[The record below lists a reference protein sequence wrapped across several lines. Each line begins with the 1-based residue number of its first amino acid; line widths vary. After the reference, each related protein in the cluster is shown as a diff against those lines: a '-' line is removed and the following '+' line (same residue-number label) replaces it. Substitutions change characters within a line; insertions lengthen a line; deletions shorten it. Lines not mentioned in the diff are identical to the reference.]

1 MSLQARQEGEIPEQT
16 REVARL
22 AFPKGNKYMR
32 LRDELGELYQ
42 DEQFEG
48 LYSEKGQPAE
58 APGRLALVTVLQVAE
73 GLSDRQAA
81 EAVRG
86 RIDWKYMLG
95 LELTDPG
102 FDHSVLSEFR
112 DRLLTGQKEQEL
124 LNTLLEKLKQQEV
137 LKSWR
142 RQRTDSTYIL
152 AAIRDL
158 NRLEF
163 VGETLRQALN
173 ELARGVPDW
182 LVQVIPAD
190 WFMRYGRRFD
200 NIRLPKE
207 QAKRDQLSET
217 IGTDGSYLLS
227 VVYENLSESQI
238 QQLPGV
244 ELMRQ
249 IWLQQY
255 FSEPQADGSSR
266 MRLRREGDQPP
277 VEQRLQSPYDDQARY
292 SAKHDFG
299 WVGSKAYL
307 TETCEA
313 ETVHLITDVQTTS
326 ATVADVTMT
335 EPIQAAL
342 AEKELLPEQHLL
354 DAGFIDAELLVK
366 AREELDVEI
375 YGPVKKDVHWQA
387 QAGQGFDLTAFS
399 IDWQNQKVTCP
410 EGQTSTGWSQQRNS
424 YDQLAIMVK
433 FKAKVCQACPSR
445 PLCTRSEQHG
455 RSLALRPQAEHL
467 ALHQRRQAQQSSEFW
482 KTYAQRSGIEGTIS
496 QAIRACDLRRSR
508 YIGLAKTRL
517 QLIATATAINFQRLF
532 DWFSELTP
540 ASTRISPFAS
550 LAPDPALLS
559 TSWRF

>member
-1 MSLQARQEGEIPEQT
+1 MSLKARQAGEIPEQT
-16 REVARL
+16 REVAGL
-22 AFPKGNKYMR
+22 AFPKGNKYMK

-48 LYSEKGQPAE
+48 VYSDKGQPAE
-58 APGRLALVTVLQVAE
+58 APGRLALVTVLQFAE

-112 DRLLTGQKEQEL
+112 ARLLKGQKEQEL
-124 LNTLLEKLKQQEV
+124 LNILLEKLKQQEV
-137 LKSWR
+137 LKSWK
-142 RQRTDSTYIL
+142 RQRTDATYIL
-152 AAIRDL
+152 GAIREL

-163 VGETLRQALN
+163 VGESLRQALN
-173 ELARGVPDW
+173 ELARVEPEW
-182 LVQVIPAD
+182 LREVIPAD
-190 WFMRYGRRFD
+190 WFIRYGRRFD

-207 QAKRDQLSET
+207 QAKREQLSET

-227 VVYENLSESQI
+227 VVYENLSEAQI

-266 MRLRREGDQPP
+266 VRLRQAGDQPP
-277 VEQRLQSPYDDQARY
+277 VAQRLQSPYDIQARY
-292 SAKHDFG
+292 SAKDSFG
-299 WVGSKAYL
+299 WVGYKAYL
-307 TETCEA
+307 TETCET

-326 ATVADVTMT
+326 APVADVTMT

-342 AEKELLPEQHLL
+342 AQKELLPQQHLL
-354 DAGFIDAELLVK
+354 DAGFIEAEGLVK
-366 AREELDVEI
+366 AREELGVDI
-375 YGPVKKDVHWQA
+375 CGPVKKDVHWQA
-387 QAGQGFDLTAFS
+387 QAGQGFDLTAFNL
-399 IDWQNQKVTCP
+399 DWDNQKATCP
-410 EGQTSTGWSQQRNS
+410 EGHSSTGWSEQLNS
-424 YDQLAIMVK
+424 YGQLTIMVK
-433 FKAKVCQACPSR
+433 FKAKVCQACASR
-445 PLCTRSEQHG
+445 PLCTRSETGG

-467 ALHQRRQAQQSSEFW
+467 ALHQRRQAQQTPEFW

-508 YIGLAKTRL
+508 YIGLAKTHL

-532 DWFSELTP
+532 DWFSEVTP
-540 ASTRISPFAS
+540 ASTRISPFAK
-550 LAPDPALLS
+550 LAPEPALLS